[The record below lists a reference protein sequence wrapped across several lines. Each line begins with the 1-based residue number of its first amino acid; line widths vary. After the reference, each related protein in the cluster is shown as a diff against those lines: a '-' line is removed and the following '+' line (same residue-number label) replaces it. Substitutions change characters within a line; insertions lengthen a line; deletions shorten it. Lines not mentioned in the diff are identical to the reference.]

1 MDYYPTLRELLRHS
15 EQSRRLFDTFSP
27 DAQVALQEQRQ
38 SIHTYD
44 DLQKIAASFE
54 ERRRS
59 W

>member
-1 MDYYPTLRELLRHS
+1 MEHYPTLRELLEGS
-15 EQSRRLFDTFSP
+15 EQSRQLFSKFTP

-54 ERRRS
+54 ERRRG

>member
-1 MDYYPTLRELLRHS
+1 MDHYPTLQELLKHS
-15 EQSRRLFDTFSP
+15 DQSRQLFDKFSP

-54 ERRRS
+54 ERRRG